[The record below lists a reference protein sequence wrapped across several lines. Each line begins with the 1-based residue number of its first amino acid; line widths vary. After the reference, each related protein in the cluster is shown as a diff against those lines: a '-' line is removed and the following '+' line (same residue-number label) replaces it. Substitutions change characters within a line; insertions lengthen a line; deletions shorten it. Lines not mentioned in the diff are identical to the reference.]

1 MASITLD
8 FEAGQIAPDLEPDL
22 DDLGRINTVVVAR
35 HNGSQFTDT
44 DTSGPLGTTTIGV
57 YRSQVDIN
65 PESDS
70 VLPQHAHYHLVLGTD
85 PDPRYPQV
93 TVQLTARPAAAGPY
107 VSDSFD
113 DRTATNA
120 WDEPEVGEGTW
131 AVTPTAAQFDVTDG
145 QGLVAVNAVNTDFYA
160 LIGKAANVDLTA
172 SFSTDALALGGDQRA
187 YLIARYID
195 SNNFYRAG
203 VNIGTSQV
211 MTLFIT
217 KLVGGAT
224 TALTNFVTPV
234 EHAADR
240 RYMLRFQANGTT
252 LRAKLWPETSRE
264 PVAWMATTT
273 DASLTASGS
282 FGTRCFLESTNTN
295 PLPVIFAWDNF
306 EAVDPTAER
315 NLVAEAAAIDVGDL
329 IRLENIPQD
338 LGQPTADL
346 LCLGY
351 TEVIGNDTRTITFNT
366 RPGAILTNVGQL
378 DDDYTSC
385 LQTSGAELDA
395 AITAEQVSFAVATTS
410 GPVFTTSPPTGA
422 QILVGGRE
430 VMTVTAV
437 SGGSSPQTFTVT
449 RDPDQRMAHA
459 DASEVRVYRPL
470 RLIL

>member
-1 MASITLD
+1 MASVVLD
-8 FEAGQIAPDLEPDL
+8 FEAQEIGDPLEPDL
-22 DDLGRINTVVVAR
+22 DDLGRTNVVTASR
-35 HNGSQFTDT
+35 RDGSQATISDDT
-44 DTSGPLGTTTIGV
+44 GPLGTAAIGS
-57 YRSQVDIN
+57 YKTQVDIN
-65 PESDS
+65 PSTDE
-70 VLPQHAHYHLVLGTD
+70 VLRYHAHYHLVLGTD

-93 TVQLTARPAAAGPY
+93 MVQLTDRPPSAGPY

-120 WDEPEVGEGTW
+120 WDEPEVGEGSW

-160 LIGKAANVDLTA
+160 LIGNAANVDLTA

-187 YLIARYID
+187 YLIARYTD
-195 SNNFYRAG
+195 ANNFYRAG
-203 VNIGTSQV
+203 VNISTAQT

-224 TALTNFVTPV
+224 TALVNFVTPL
-234 EHAADR
+234 EHAATR
-240 RYMLRFQANGTT
+240 RYSIRFEANGTT
-252 LRAKLWPETSRE
+252 LRAKVWPETSRE
-264 PVAWMATTT
+264 PVSWMASTT
-273 DASLTASGS
+273 DASLTVGS

-295 PLPVIFAWDNF
+295 PLPVTFAWDNF
-306 EAVDPTAER
+306 EAVDPNAPR
-315 NLVAEAAAIDVGDL
+315 DLVAETAAVDVGDL
-329 IRLENIPQD
+329 IRLESLPQD
-338 LGQPTADL
+338 LGQPEAEL

-351 TEVIGNDTRTITFNT
+351 TEVIGSHTRTITFNT

-378 DDDYTSC
+378 DDDYTAC
-385 LQTSGAELDA
+385 LQTSAAELDA

-430 VMTVTAV
+430 VMTVTAI
-437 SGGSSPQTFTVT
+437 SGASSPQTFTVT
-449 RDPDQRMAHA
+449 RDPDQRMAHP

-470 RLIL
+470 RLTL